1 MVFGA
6 SNISGTQN
14 YIVRLKIARSRPLSK
29 TYLNKLRGLISA
41 RWEKTWN
48 VVKDRAPE
56 DVQDHE

>member
-6 SNISGTQN
+6 SNLSDTQN
-14 YIVRLKIARSRPLSK
+14 STPGLKNTRTRPLSK
-29 TYLNKLRGLISA
+29 TYLNKLRGLISS

-56 DVQDHE
+56 DVQDH